1 MKFVKTFSGPKNL
14 IDIIGSDPTILIG
27 GLSLAKSAS
36 ESACIEV
43 EIFLQKMIGGEPAS
57 IKGYV
62 PRYSAKTFGN
72 KPVIEIVSKKPFASE
87 SALMEATVIFLCAH
101 AQEDFTFYK
110 SPLPAAYFPL
120 VRIFG

>member
-14 IDIIGSDPTILIG
+14 INIIGSDPTILIG
-27 GLSLAKSAS
+27 GLSLAQSAS

-43 EIFLQKMIGGEPAS
+43 EIDLQSNGETIS
-57 IKGYV
+57 LKGYV
-62 PRYSAKTFGN
+62 PPYAAIKFKSD
-72 KPVIEIVSKKPFASE
+72 PVIGIESPKPFAAE
-87 SALMEATVIFLCAH
+87 SALFEAAIIFLCAH

-120 VRIFG
+120 MRSFG